1 LISILKN
8 KIMRKIKKDSIEI
21 DFFVDSR
28 PLTNDEQIVIS
39 QYIKLDKL
47 KKSTATNKRHHKVS
61 M

>member
-1 LISILKN
+1 
-8 KIMRKIKKDSIEI
+8 MRKIRKDSTEI

-28 PLTNDEQIVIS
+28 PLTNDEQTVIS

-47 KKSTATNKRHHKVS
+47 KKSTITNQRLHKVS

>member
-1 LISILKN
+1 MRDIRKN
-8 KIMRKIKKDSIEI
+8 AAEI

-28 PLTNDEQIVIS
+28 PLTNDEQMVIS

-47 KKSTATNKRHHKVS
+47 KKSTVTNQRHHKVS